1 MDTLQDTYGLILC
14 AEKDRTIVK
23 YSILNDSKQIFA
35 SKYKLY
41 LHEEKDLI
49 EEINKER
56 KLLEIEK
63 RLREE

>member
-49 EEINKER
+49 EEINNER
-56 KLLEIEK
+56 RLLEIEK